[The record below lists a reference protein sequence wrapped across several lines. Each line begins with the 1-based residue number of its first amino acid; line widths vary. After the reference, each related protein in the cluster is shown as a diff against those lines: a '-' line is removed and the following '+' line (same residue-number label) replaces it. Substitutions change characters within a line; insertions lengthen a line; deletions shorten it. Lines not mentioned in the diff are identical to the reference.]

1 MRHTSTWIALIL
13 TFTLAACSDSSDS
26 IGSGDNNGGGPE
38 QPNPEPKYSAEIRR
52 TEFGIPHVKAENWGS
67 LGYGYGYAYSQDNF
81 CVTMREIAQAGGRW
95 AELTGSQ
102 VERDHLWRYLN
113 GSREDFK
120 ADFFDVLPQRDRDLV
135 TGFADGMNRYLD
147 ETGVDSLPE
156 GENGCRG
163 EPWVYSFDQLDLMMY
178 LRKIA
183 LQASTDQGIVR
194 DAILSV
200 QGPPSQQMASANL
213 QEVSSSLYGSLK
225 TLSES
230 IRPTEVGSNAIALG
244 GNATQS
250 GSGMLLGNPHQPWNG
265 SGRWYE
271 AHLTIPGEYDAAGAS
286 LQGLPWIGIGFT
298 RDLAWTH
305 TVDYATRFTL
315 YEVTLNPDNPMQYDY
330 DGQWRDIESTTVS
343 AQQLLEDGSLE
354 TVERTFYSTHYGLV
368 LDLAG
373 VDPAIGGWPTFAGTL
388 ITMRDANL
396 DTGLRSLTQFVE
408 KAQASDMEGYR
419 YALRHIGNPVF
430 HEFAADRH
438 GAMYYGQIS
447 AVPHVTQAK
456 LDDCQTGIMGI
467 VASVSANAFT
477 GLDGSRSEC
486 EWGEDADSPAGTNV
500 YGLDAHP
507 QILGRGA
514 VGNSNNSY
522 WLSDATMP
530 LEGFPVVFGWMG
542 HEGDQQFMRTRITH
556 IMIADRLA
564 GRDGLSDAPLFD
576 LETLKT
582 VMYSNRVHAAEMTLD
597 DVLEICADF
606 LSSNPTLDIGDRN
619 SATDEALT
627 ETCKVLENW
636 DRYANVDS
644 RGTQVF
650 VEFWGGIRGVLGSAF
665 QNVVVGDEFW
675 EVNYD
680 PADPINTPR
689 GIDTTVTANHD
700 LVIDSLLR
708 AHQRLSDAGVALD
721 APWGE
726 VQFLERNDERVPIH
740 GGLGQAGI
748 FGAISA
754 GLSDGGYRNPGS
766 GNSYIQAVTWDGS
779 DCPIADTMLVH
790 SQSVQPT
797 SEHYADQTRLYAKKE
812 WVRFPFCEEEI
823 QAAQIGDTL
832 VLESE

>member
-1 MRHTSTWIALIL
+1 MHQRTPCIALTLIL
-13 TFTLAACSDSSDS
+13 ALTACGDSNKD
-26 IGSGDNNGGGPE
+26 NGGDPG
-38 QPNPEPKYSAEIRR
+38 QPDTGARYSAEIRR

-113 GSREDFK
+113 GNKEQFK
-120 ADFFDVLPQRDRDLV
+120 ADFFDALPQRDRDLV
-135 TGFADGMNRYLD
+135 IGFAAGMNRYLD
-147 ETGVDSLPE
+147 ETGIDNLPE

-200 QGPPSQQMASANL
+200 QGPPVPQMISNNL
-213 QEVSSSLYGSLK
+213 QEVSPSLYRNLK
-225 TLSES
+225 ALSEN
-230 IRPTEVGSNAIALG
+230 IRPSEVGSNAIVAG

-250 GSGMLLGNPHQPWNG
+250 GLGMLLGNPHQPWNG

-298 RDLAWTH
+298 RDVAWTH

-330 DGQWRDIESTTVS
+330 DGQWRDIQATTVS
-343 AQQLLEDGSLE
+343 AQQLQEDGSLE
-354 TVERTFYSTHYGLV
+354 TVDRTFYNTQYGLV
-368 LDLAG
+368 LDLGG
-373 VDPAIGGWPTFAGTL
+373 VDPAIGGWPTFTGTL

-396 DTGLRSLTQFVE
+396 NTGLRSLTTFVK
-408 KAQASDMEGYR
+408 KAQASNMEEYR
-419 YALRHIGNPVF
+419 EALRSMGNPVF

-438 GAMYYGQIS
+438 GSMYYGQIS
-447 AVPHVTQAK
+447 AVPHVTQAQ

-467 VASVSANAFT
+467 VASVSSNAFT

-486 EWGEDADSPAGTNV
+486 EWGEDADSPPGSNV

-507 QILGRGA
+507 QFLGRGTA
-514 VGNSNNSY
+514 GNSNNSY
-522 WLSDATMP
+522 WLSDATKP

-542 HEGDQQFMRTRITH
+542 HEGNQQFMRTRKTH

-564 GRDGLSDAPLFD
+564 GSDGLSDAPLFD

-582 VMYSNRVHAAEMTLD
+582 VMYSNKVHAAEITLD
-597 DVLEICADF
+597 DVLEICSDF
-606 LSSNPTLDIGDRN
+606 LSNPN
-619 SATDEALT
+619 PEAEQATREALT
-627 ETCKVLENW
+627 ATCNVLEGW
-636 DRYANVDS
+636 DRHANVDS
-644 RGTQVF
+644 VGVHVF
-650 VEFWGGIRGVLGSAF
+650 VEFWGGIRGELGSDF
-665 QNVVVGDEFW
+665 QNVVVSDEFW
-675 EVNYD
+675 KIDYD

-689 GIDTTVTANHD
+689 GINTAVEANQV

-708 AHQRLSDAGVALD
+708 AHQRLFDAGVELNAV
-721 APWGE
+721 WGDI
-726 VQFLERNDERVPIH
+726 QCLERNDECIPIH
-740 GGLGQAGI
+740 GGSGPAGI
-748 FGAISA
+748 FGAISS
-754 GLSDGGYRNPGS
+754 GLSEGGYRNPRA

-797 SEHYADQTRLYAKKE
+797 SPHYADQTRLYAKKE

-823 QAAQIGDTL
+823 QAAQIGQTL
-832 VLESE
+832 ILEGE